1 MLIFIYLFKKC
12 LFHYIKQC
20 IENCDVLPIYC
31 PDPKCLMK
39 GSLDQQ
45 EIKQILLTN
54 KLLLD
59 ENNNKNIFNNN
70 TKICYIDCEVIN
82 EKDNLIKSETE
93 SDSSDYLYKRYL
105 KLYENIGKS
114 SKIKVN
120 KLILFLFKFVF
131 FSFSK

>member
-1 MLIFIYLFKKC
+1 
-12 LFHYIKQC
+12 
-20 IENCDVLPIYC
+20 
-31 PDPKCLMK
+31 MK

-120 KLILFLFKFVF
+120 KLILFLFKFF
-131 FSFSK
+131 FSF